1 MTSQAA
7 KGYLAQVRR
16 ALPWG
21 VGRTRRMDRAARLV
35 KSYLAENPDTT
46 ERSLE
51 DSFGPPD
58 AFAAAIAGEESVE
71 RSRGQRKRL
80 YIGIAAGA
88 LAVVLLV
95 AAVFFFR
102 WKEVHDLVEGGDYA
116 VIQPAEILSP
126 EEAEQIR
133 NDPNLIWKRN

>member
-21 VGRTRRMDRAARLV
+21 VSRTRRMDRATRLV
-35 KSYLAENPDTT
+35 ESYLAENPDTT
-46 ERSLE
+46 EGALE

-58 AFAAAIAGEESVE
+58 AFAAAIAGEEGVE
-71 RSRGQRKRL
+71 RGRGQRKRL
-80 YIGIAAGA
+80 YISIAAGA
-88 LAVVLLV
+88 LAVGLLV
-95 AAVFFFR
+95 AAVFFCR
-102 WKEVHDLVEGGDYA
+102 WRGLHVLVEGGDYD

-126 EEAEQIR
+126 EEFEKQVEETIKKES
-133 NDPNLIWKRN
+133 D